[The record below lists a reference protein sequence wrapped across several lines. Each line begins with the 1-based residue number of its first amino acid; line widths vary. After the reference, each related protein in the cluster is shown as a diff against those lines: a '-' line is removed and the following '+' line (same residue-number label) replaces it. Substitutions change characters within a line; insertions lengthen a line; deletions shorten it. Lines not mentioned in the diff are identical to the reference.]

1 MPKTLSYADAVRL
14 LGGQSSRVVS
24 ALDTLTGGA
33 MLGISVAAPAVLSL
47 FDARVEFIRLS
58 HELVRGLSERRAGL
72 SRYGRTERLAAAHRI
87 IVVTAFFEALA
98 EAELPFRFT
107 DLALTKQ
114 EQAAIAGAR
123 GDDQP
128 LMWAFF
134 AGGVPMPGPQ
144 QPYEQFR
151 SALDGYYRSVSDRLG
166 TFVTGLA
173 AWDRLSHT
181 GRAGFHDA
189 LDGLPDR
196 AAERHHEL
204 FGRLASDFP
213 EVAFWA
219 ALREHEGTRAEVRQ
233 LATSFVGLE
242 RLLTGISTGT
252 LPDARRAGLARAYA
266 AALDRPII
274 ASGEVPQGLQVP
286 TLGEAYL
293 PPLCRVVEV
302 GPGARPSDESWWA
315 DQPVRDDLPEFLT
328 GYLTT
333 PGATRA
339 PLLVLGQ
346 PGSGKSVLTRV
357 LAARLPAA
365 DFLPVRVVLRDVPAA
380 ADLQDQIEYAV
391 RDATGERLDW
401 PALARS
407 AGDALPVV
415 LLDGFDEL
423 LQATG
428 VSQTDYLARVAT
440 FQRRES
446 DQGRPVVVVVT
457 SRTSVADRAQ
467 PPKGTV
473 AIRLEPFDQ
482 TRIAGWLDT
491 WNKANQAY
499 FDACGVQPLEL
510 PTVLA
515 HRELAAQPLLLLM
528 LALYD
533 VDGNALRSARLLRQD
548 ELYERLLRRFARRE
562 VTKHRPGLPER
573 ELDRAVEEELRRLSV
588 VAFAMFNR
596 NAQWVTEAQL
606 EADLATLFGAPATA
620 ATAADLRA
628 PLRPA
633 EIVLGRFF
641 FVHRAQAS
649 RDDSRLETYE
659 FLHATFGEFLVA
671 RLVWQALA
679 DLMAREAA
687 ATMSFG
693 GGPVDDDLL
702 HALLSYAVLSNRAPT
717 VGFLTAFA
725 TWLDGERRV
734 ALTDLLARL
743 FQGAHHSRTSRRY
756 DSYQPRLLPVP
767 ARHAAYSA
775 NLMLLAVCVAGML
788 TGGTL
793 YPGRNVVPCWHRETL
808 LWQSQLTGEDW
819 NSLVD
824 ILVLDRLWTDDG
836 SRDIALSLIA
846 DPEQFDVPPV
856 DPCWT
861 YDMAAPAPGS
871 VDFLRPGQSWENLTR
886 KAYFRCGIDDD
897 VLIHALD
904 PAAALPLG
912 INYFVNAPE
921 SSATSVLHEVVAFVM
936 SPLTASTVLDRQR
949 TYLRGAKI
957 LNLPWRDTESRQW
970 VVGLL
975 LDRLASDSEIS
986 ADVAVQ
992 VIESA
997 HRRWLGSGQMVERL
1011 LRCALVFLGRDRAA
1025 DSLLGQMSLLCLTHN
1040 HSEID
1045 GRLAA
1050 EVVVRLAEVRVPVEA
1065 DGGEGAA
1072 LPAELATKILVDHP
1086 ELRARYEQ
1094 LVRGAEHQALT
1105 RNAERVD

>member
-1 MPKTLSYADAVRL
+1 M
-14 LGGQSSRVVS
+14 VS

-72 SRYGRTERLAAAHRI
+72 SRYRRTERLAAAHRV

-98 EAELPFRFT
+98 EAKLSFRFA
-107 DLALTKQ
+107 DLALTHQ
-114 EQAAIAGAR
+114 ERVTLAGAR

-134 AGGVPMPGPQ
+134 AGGVPTPRPQ
-144 QPYEQFR
+144 QPYEEFR
-151 SALDGYYRSVSDRLG
+151 SALDGYYRSVADRLG

-173 AWDRLSHT
+173 AWDRLGHADQAS
-181 GRAGFHDA
+181 FHDA
-189 LDGLPDR
+189 LAELPRR
-196 AAERHHEL
+196 AVERHHEL
-204 FGRLASDFP
+204 FGRLAGDFP

-219 ALREHEGTRAEVRQ
+219 ALREHEGTRTEVRQ
-233 LATSFVGLE
+233 LATSLAGLE
-242 RLLTGISTGT
+242 RLLAEISTGAT
-252 LPDARRAGLARAYA
+252 PDTRRAGLARAYA

-274 ASGEVPQGLQVP
+274 ASGDVPAGLQMP

-293 PPLCRVVEV
+293 PPLCRVAEV
-302 GPGARPSDESWWA
+302 GPGARPSDETWWA
-315 DQPVRDDLPEFLT
+315 DQPVRDDLPEFLA
-328 GYLTT
+328 GHLTT

-346 PGSGKSVLTRV
+346 PGSGKSVLTKV

-365 DFLPVRVVLRDVPAA
+365 DFLPIRVVLRDVPAA

-440 FQRRES
+440 FQRREA

-467 PPKGTV
+467 PPEGTV
-473 AIRLEPFDQ
+473 AIRLEPFDE
-482 TRIAGWLDT
+482 TRIAGWLAT
-491 WNKANQAY
+491 WNAANRRY
-499 FDACGVQPLEL
+499 FDSCEVQPLEL
-510 PTVLA
+510 SSVLT
-515 HRELAAQPLLLLM
+515 HRELAEQPLLLLM

-533 VDGNALRSARLLRQD
+533 ADGNALRSAGTLRQD

-562 VTKHRPGLPER
+562 VIKHRPGLPER

-596 NAQWVTEAQL
+596 TAQWVTEAQL

-649 RDDSRLETYE
+649 QNDSRLETYE

-693 GGPVDDDLL
+693 GSPVDDDLL
-702 HALLSYAVLSNRAPT
+702 HALLSYAVLSGRAPI
-717 VGFLTAFA
+717 VGFLRALASGLTAEQRA
-725 TWLDGERRV
+725 

-743 FQGAHHSRTSRRY
+743 FQGAHHTRTSRRY
-756 DSYQPRLLPVP
+756 DGYQPRPLPVP

-775 NLMLLAVCVAGML
+775 NLMLLAVCAAGTL
-788 TGGTL
+788 RGSTL

-824 ILVLDRLWTDDG
+824 ILVLDRLWIDDG
-836 SRDIALSLIA
+836 TRDIALSLA
-846 DPEQFDVPPV
+846 TDPDQFDVPAV
-856 DPCWT
+856 DPHWT
-861 YDMAAPAPGS
+861 FDRARRIGVGFAHSGH
-871 VDFLRPGQSWENLTR
+871 SWTNLAR
-886 KAYFRCGIDDD
+886 RAHFRCGIDDD
-897 VLIHALD
+897 LLAHTLEPMATLRSGINRFLD
-904 PAAALPLG
+904 PPD
-912 INYFVNAPE
+912 
-921 SSATSVLHEVVAFVM
+921 SSARSVLHDVIALMM
-936 SPLTASTVLDRQR
+936 SPLTAGTVVERER
-949 TYLRGAKI
+949 TYLRCAEALHLWWAG
-957 LNLPWRDTESRQW
+957 TESGRW
-970 VVGLL
+970 VTGLL
-975 LDRLASDSEIS
+975 LDRLAGDPEIS
-986 ADVAVQ
+986 AEAAAE
-992 VIESA
+992 VIRKTDRVVSRHGE
-997 HRRWLGSGQMVERL
+997 LVEQL
-1011 LRCALVFLGRDRAA
+1011 LRCVLVFLGRDRAV
-1025 DSLLGQMSLLCLTHN
+1025 DRFLRRLSVLFLQN
-1040 HSEID
+1040 EYRRID
-1045 GRLAA
+1045 GRIAA
-1050 EVVVRLAEVRVPVEA
+1050 EVVVRLTELRDPVNG
-1065 DGGEGAA
+1065 DLVLPGE
-1072 LPAELATKILVDHP
+1072 LVTEILADHP
-1086 ELRARYEQ
+1086 ELRARYDQ
-1094 LVRGAEHQALT
+1094 
-1105 RNAERVD
+1105 RV